1 MKYTKV
7 IGAAVLGLVLGW
19 YLSTCV
25 AGSVI
30 SVKFIFHRALA
41 ALAGAAS
48 ASSAVY
54 LWKSKKR
61 SWLALA
67 VVSLGVLAI
76 MGMGFLMGIK

>member
-1 MKYTKV
+1 MKYAQV
-7 IGAAVLGLVLGW
+7 IGVAVLGLVLGW

-25 AGSVI
+25 AGRAI

-48 ASSAVY
+48 AASAVY

-76 MGMGFLMGIK
+76 LGMGFLMGIK